1 MNLMLTCYRELLVTN
16 VIKIFWYLFLFLV
29 EAYI

>member
-1 MNLMLTCYRELLVTN
+1 VKLILTCYRELLVTN
-16 VIKIFWYLFLFLV
+16 VIKIFWGLFVFCI